1 MTQQEVKSMG
11 ALTQRFDDFIGMYKE
26 DRKVFMETHDT
37 VIGLK
42 TESENTK
49 RDVARNMEDIEE
61 LKGQPGKRWQS
72 AVYAFIGAIAG
83 AIIGALTGFIN

>member
-1 MTQQEVKSMG
+1 MTQKEQSGLG

-49 RDVARNMEDIEE
+49 RDVARNTEDIEE
-61 LKGQPGKRWQS
+61 LKSQPAKRWHS
-72 AVYAFIGAIAG
+72 AVYALIGAAAG
-83 AIIGALTGFIN
+83 AIVGALSNLLG